1 MINIQFLFCFFFCIL
16 VDRERVREK
25 EIVVRSFDE
34 NDKIEFLKEVE
45 FIDYIG
51 ELFSVVDIDFL

>member
-1 MINIQFLFCFFFCIL
+1 M
-16 VDRERVREK
+16 
-25 EIVVRSFDE
+25 VRSSDE